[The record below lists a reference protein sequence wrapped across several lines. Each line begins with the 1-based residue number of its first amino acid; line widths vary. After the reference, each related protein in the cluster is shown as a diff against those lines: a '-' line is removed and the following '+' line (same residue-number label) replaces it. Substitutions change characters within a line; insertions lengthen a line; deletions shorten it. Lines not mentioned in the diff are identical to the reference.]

1 MRRRRQR
8 NSRKTRRKRMR
19 SKQRAGFMIHP
30 VVATQFVNAATL
42 TLPVLASAMGRRMV
56 IHERA
61 AKKRHSQ
68 TRRRH

>member
-1 MRRRRQR
+1 MRRRSRSR
-8 NSRKTRRKRMR
+8 NSRKTRRKRM
-19 SKQRAGFMIHP
+19 RAGFMIHP